1 MSYLLSNPNPNVKG
15 IVYIFDNVADNN
27 THNCDV
33 LCTNLIR
40 KAGTTFKVKIS
51 MGGNAAQFGAPV
63 LTSLDSKFLA
73 EDVANLAM
81 MSYREAIVDNSFF
94 QDDVLVNSYF
104 QYCANV
110 QQLFSNLFGV

>member
-1 MSYLLSNPNPNVKG
+1 MDIKG
-15 IVYIFDNVADNN
+15 IVYLFDNVADNN
-27 THNCDV
+27 TQNCDI

-40 KAGTTFKVKIS
+40 EAVSTFKVKIA
-51 MGGNAAQFGAPV
+51 MGGDAAKYGAPV
-63 LTSLDSKFLA
+63 LASLDSKFLL

-81 MSYREAIVDNSFF
+81 MFYRKAIIDKSFF
-94 QDDVLVNSYF
+94 HDDVLVNSYF